1 VTHTGGGD
9 FAAFSPPAG
18 IVLDF
23 RVTPLDFTT
32 MKFDAEL
39 PQPIRLLRQDAARCK
54 LQHVPTELRSVLTIG
69 SECDELS
76 FDAMSLLRNTK
87 SGTSEDGLHG
97 RDDAILQVVTRG
109 HPGWNPPSR
118 DSQTATPRLACTGPA
133 SWLTRGRLS
142 CVMQGSSAACT
153 RT

>member
-1 VTHTGGGD
+1 MTHAGGGD

-18 IVLDF
+18 IVLDYP
-23 RVTPLDFTT
+23 VTPLDFDT

-39 PQPIRLLRQDAARCK
+39 PQPIRLLHQDAARCK
-54 LQHVPTELRSVLTIG
+54 LVPFRSELRSILTIG

-109 HPGWNPPSR
+109 HPWTARLPP
-118 DSQTATPRLACTGPA
+118 PGPG
-133 SWLTRGRLS
+133 LTRGRLRGG
-142 CVMQGSSAACT
+142 V
-153 RT
+153 